1 MTTPQESR
9 ENFLSS
15 VFTMDEVIYLHKL
28 GLAQRYITGELSID
42 DIYIHLKDQ
51 GI

>member
-1 MTTPQESR
+1 MTPSESR
-9 ENFLSS
+9 EHYLES
-15 VFTMDEVIYLHKL
+15 VFSMDEVIYLESI
-28 GLAQRYITGELSID
+28 GLAQRYTQGEISID

>member
-1 MTTPQESR
+1 
-9 ENFLSS
+9 
-15 VFTMDEVIYLHKL
+15 MDEVLYLRRI
-28 GLAQRYITGELSID
+28 GLYERYITGEISID

>member
-9 ENFLSS
+9 SHYLES
-15 VFTMDEVIYLHKL
+15 VFTMDEVLYLEQI
-28 GLAQRYITGELSID
+28 GLAQRYVERELSID
-42 DIYIHLKDQ
+42 DIYIQLKDQ

>member
-9 ENFLSS
+9 EHYLDT
-15 VFTMDEVIYLHKL
+15 VFSMDEVLYLEQI
-28 GLAQRYITGELSID
+28 GLAQRYVKGEISID
-42 DIYIHLKDQ
+42 DIYVQLKEQ

>member
-9 ENFLSS
+9 EHYLDS
-15 VFTMDEVIYLHKL
+15 VFSMDEVLYLEQI
-28 GLAQRYITGELSID
+28 GLAQRYVQGEISID
-42 DIYIHLKDQ
+42 DIYVQLKDQ